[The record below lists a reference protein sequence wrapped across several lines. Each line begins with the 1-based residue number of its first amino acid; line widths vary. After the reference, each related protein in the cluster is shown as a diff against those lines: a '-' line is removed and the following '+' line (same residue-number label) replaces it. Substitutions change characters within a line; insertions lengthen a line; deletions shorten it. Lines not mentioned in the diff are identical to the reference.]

1 MEPAEAIAIEVL
13 QTIMSGDKSPK
24 GLVST
29 THGNFSF
36 TYEDLMSER
45 KDASKM
51 KSRLSLE
58 ERLTFNKL
66 RRRVLSRKYSRKS
79 RIFKKNMHEILK
91 TDNTLIIEKAREL
104 FADHPNMSQFDEFI
118 QAISVSL
125 KPANF

>member
-1 MEPAEAIAIEVL
+1 MEQDEAIAVEVL
-13 QTIMSGDKSPK
+13 QTINTGNPHPK
-24 GLVST
+24 NQVVT
-29 THGNFSF
+29 TYGVLPF

-79 RIFKKNMHEILK
+79 RILKKNMHEILK
-91 TDNTLIIEKAREL
+91 TDKELIIDKAREL
-104 FADHPNMSQFDEFI
+104 FADHPNMLQFDEFI